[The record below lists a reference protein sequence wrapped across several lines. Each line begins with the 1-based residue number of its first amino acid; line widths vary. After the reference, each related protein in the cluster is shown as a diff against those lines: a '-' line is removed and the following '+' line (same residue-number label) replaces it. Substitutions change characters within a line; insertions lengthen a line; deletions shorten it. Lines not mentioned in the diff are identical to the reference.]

1 MVNIKNI
8 IIDAWKTTSLV
19 GEYDVP
25 DGNQTQIAVNEL
37 NDIMY
42 NLNLD
47 NYMPFTRNTVTFTA
61 TGSGTLT
68 IGSSGCDITADT
80 PVMVQKIYCKT
91 SQGASLN
98 ELKRVAYEDI
108 FGFKGVETAIGIPL
122 FFSYDRTWPNGRI
135 VFDIIP
141 QGGSS
146 FIMIYNK
153 IFNEVTVNSIL
164 DIPNEYG
171 DLFKNM
177 LAVTLMRRNK
187 MDPNSIIMIEGNV
200 SSTLDKIKRRNSVD
214 KMITYNTGRD
224 SALSRY
230 YNLNSPREW

>member
-8 IIDAWKTTSLV
+8 IIDAYKTASLV
-19 GEYDVP
+19 SEYDVP
-25 DGNQTQIAVNEL
+25 DGNQTSIGVNEL
-37 NDIMY
+37 NDIIY

-47 NYMPFTRNTVTFTA
+47 NYMPFTRNTVAFNAAGKDTM
-61 TGSGTLT
+61 T

-91 SQGASLN
+91 SQGSTLN
-98 ELKRVAYEDI
+98 ELKRVSYENI
-108 FGFKGVETAIGIPL
+108 FGFKAVPNAVGLPL
-122 FFSYDRTWPNGRI
+122 FFSYDRTWPDGRL

-141 QGGSS
+141 QGGAS

-153 IFNEVTVNSIL
+153 IFDEVTVNSVL
-164 DIPNEYG
+164 NIPNEYG

-177 LAVTLMRRNK
+177 LAVVLMRRHK
-187 MDPNSIIMIEGNV
+187 VDAQAIALIE
-200 SSTLDKIKRRNSVD
+200 SQALDTLNKIKKRNSVD
-214 KMITYNTGRD
+214 KMITYGSGRD

-230 YNLNSPREW
+230 YNLNCPRGW

>member
-8 IIDAWKTTSLV
+8 LIDAYKTASLV
-19 GEYDVP
+19 SEYDTP
-25 DGNQTQIAVNEL
+25 DGNQIQIAINEL
-37 NDIMY
+37 NDIIY

-47 NYMPFTRNTVTFTA
+47 NYLPFTRNTVNFNTNGTA
-61 TGSGTLT
+61 EMT
-68 IGSSGCDITADT
+68 IGLSGCDITAET
-80 PVMVQKIYCKT
+80 PIMVQKLYCKT
-91 SQGASLN
+91 NTDATWN
-98 ELKRVAYEDI
+98 ELRRVAYEDI
-108 FGFKGVETAIGIPL
+108 FGFKTVQTAVGIPY

-141 QGGSS
+141 QGNSS
-146 FIMIYNK
+146 FVMIYNK
-153 IFNEVTVNSIL
+153 PLAEVSINSIL

-171 DLFKNM
+171 ELFKNM
-177 LAVTLMRRNK
+177 LAVTLMRRHK

-214 KMITYNTGRD
+214 KMITYNTSRD

-230 YNLNSPREW
+230 YNLNCPRGW